1 MAELILGLVV
11 FFAGHSVSIFAEP
24 WRDRMAARLGVW
36 VWQGLYAVVALI
48 GLLLIV
54 AGYGTVHHD
63 AALLYTPPFWVR
75 QLTLLLMLPV
85 FPLLIAT
92 YLPGRIRTAAR
103 HPMLLAVMLWAL
115 AHLVSNTTLPD
126 LLLFGGFLLWA
137 AVDRVSMNRR
147 VQRPLH
153 EVPPSRYNDGIAV
166 VGGLLLYIAF
176 LLGVH
181 HWLIGVSPIP

>member
-1 MAELILGLVV
+1 MQDNEHGMNFWLGNAVLVLALV
-11 FFAGHSVSIFAEP
+11 MLLEMGTM
-24 WRDRMAARLGVW
+24 WQRLG
-36 VWQGLYAVVALI
+36 
-48 GLLLIV
+48 
-54 AGYGTVHHD
+54 
-63 AALLYTPPFWVR
+63 P
-75 QLTLLLMLPV
+75 
-85 FPLLIAT
+85 IA
-92 YLPGRIRTAAR
+92 
-103 HPMLLAVMLWAL
+103 
-115 AHLVSNTTLPD
+115 
-126 LLLFGGFLLWA
+126 FLLWA